1 MVNFNSLRSVWQRA
15 RRSQSLRA
23 TVFAFTLTRVIVFTI
38 FILGTHSRVVEPNR
52 IFGVEAEEVQITLAD
67 SSVLDKIRPLAMRG
81 DGGWYMNIAHR
92 GYEKI
97 PFEKELPH
105 NWAFFPLFPL
115 MWRAAAFFTGGF
127 ALTGI
132 VLSNLLFFCAL
143 FVLHRTAL
151 AYGLEPGA
159 ADRAV
164 LYTAAFP
171 TSYFFSLPLAESLF
185 LLLTAG
191 TFLAARR
198 KMWLIAAVLAALAG
212 TTRFSGLLLLPVL
225 WILQTQTNGSPRPTW
240 KTLTLAIVPLGLLGF
255 MAYLYS
261 ITGNALAFAAIEPAW
276 GRRPQF
282 FLLTLFEYL
291 SQPLEL
297 SYKWNFKSFNF
308 LNAMLAFVCGV
319 VLMKRRQWAFGFFV
333 LACAILPL
341 SSGTLQSMGR
351 YMMVVFPIFFLL
363 GEAGRSI
370 VVDRIILASSVA
382 LLAIMT
388 LLCTIIVTLALS

>member
-1 MVNFNSLRSVWQRA
+1 MVNLNPYRSLLDRVSH
-15 RRSQSLRA
+15 SQSLRA
-23 TVFAFTLTRVIVFTI
+23 TLFAFTLTRLIVFTI
-38 FILGTHSRVVEPNR
+38 FILGTHVRVVEPNR
-52 IFGVEAEEVQITLAD
+52 IFGVEAEEVQVTLAG

-81 DGGWYMNIAHR
+81 DGGWYLHIAHR
-92 GYEKI
+92 GYEKL
-97 PFEKELPH
+97 PFESSLPH

-115 MWRAAAFFTGGF
+115 LWRAAAALTGGF

-132 VLSNLLFFCAL
+132 LLANILFFLAL

-151 AYGLEPGA
+151 AFGLESAA
-159 ADRAV
+159 ADRAL
-164 LYTAAFP
+164 LYTATFP
-171 TSYFFSLPLAESLF
+171 TSYFFSLPVAESLF

-191 TFLAARR
+191 TFLAAKRNR
-198 KMWLIAAVLAALAG
+198 WFLAAILAALAAA
-212 TTRFSGLLLLPVL
+212 TRFSGLLLLPVL
-225 WILQTQTNGSPRPTW
+225 WVLQWQADGSPKPSA

-297 SYKWNFKSFNF
+297 SYKWNFKAFNF
-308 LNAMLAFVCGV
+308 VVAMIAFICGA
-319 VLMKRRQWAFGFFV
+319 VLLKRKQWALGLFT
-333 LACAILPL
+333 LACIILPL
-341 SSGTLQSMGR
+341 SSGTLQSIPR
-351 YMMVVFPIFFLL
+351 YMMVVFPIFLVL

-370 VVDRIILASSVA
+370 LVDKIILAVSLS